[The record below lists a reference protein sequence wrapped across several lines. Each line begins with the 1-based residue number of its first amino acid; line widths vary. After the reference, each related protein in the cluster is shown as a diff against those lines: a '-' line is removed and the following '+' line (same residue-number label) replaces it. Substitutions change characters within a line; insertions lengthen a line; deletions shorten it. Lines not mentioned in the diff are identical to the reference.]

1 MAQGFGQYVGSSSKR
16 VSLLKLKLK
25 EYKYTK
31 PDDIMMTI
39 MEVFRDG
46 DFVPDVGKYY
56 TFIYSAK
63 TKGLRYDEFPLI
75 ATLSIEKWGFTGLNF
90 HWGTVR
96 NYTWFEVN
104 SRLLEIKQNEID
116 YLRSLSYAK
125 FRTK

>member
-39 MEVFRDG
+39 MEVFREG
-46 DFVPDVGKYY
+46 DFIPDVGKYY

-63 TKGLRYDEFPLI
+63 T
-75 ATLSIEKWGFTGLNF
+75 
-90 HWGTVR
+90 
-96 NYTWFEVN
+96 
-104 SRLLEIKQNEID
+104 
-116 YLRSLSYAK
+116 
-125 FRTK
+125 

>member
-1 MAQGFGQYVGSSSKR
+1 MAQGFGQYSGSKR
-16 VSLLKLKLK
+16 VNQLKDKLS
-25 EYKYTK
+25 KYGYTR

-46 DFVPDVGKYY
+46 EFVPDVGKYY

-75 ATLSIEKWGFTGLNF
+75 ATLSVERLGFRGLNF

-104 SRLLEIKQNEID
+104 SRLLEVKQNEIE
-116 YLRSLSYAK
+116 YLRSLPYAK

>member
-1 MAQGFGQYVGSSSKR
+1 MAQGFGRYVGSSSKR

-75 ATLSIEKWGFTGLNF
+75 ATLSIEDPTHFTITVPA
-90 HWGTVR
+90 GTVR

-104 SRLLEIKQNEID
+104 SKLLEIKKNEID
-116 YLRSLSYAK
+116 YLRSLPYAK
-125 FRTK
+125 IRTK

>member
-1 MAQGFGQYVGSSSKR
+1 MSKGFGQYVESSSKR
-16 VSLLKLKLK
+16 VNTLKEKLKK
-25 EYKYTK
+25 YKYTD

-39 MEVFRDG
+39 MEVFREG
-46 DFVPDVGKYY
+46 EFVPDVGKYY

-75 ATLSIEKWGFTGLNF
+75 ATLSVEKWGFRGLNF

-104 SRLLEIKQNEID
+104 SRLLEVKQNEIE
-116 YLRSLSYAK
+116 YLRSLPYAK

>member
-1 MAQGFGQYVGSSSKR
+1 MAQGFGQYVESSSKR
-16 VSLLKLKLK
+16 VAELRDRLKR
-25 EYKYTK
+25 YNYTK

-63 TKGLRYDEFPLI
+63 TKDVTYDEFPLV
-75 ATLSIEKWGFTGLNF
+75 AVTSIERWGFRGINF
-90 HWGTVR
+90 HWGQQR
-96 NYTWFEVN
+96 QYTWFEID
-104 SRLLEIKQNEID
+104 SRLLEVKQNEID

>member
-1 MAQGFGQYVGSSSKR
+1 MAQGFGQYVDSGSKR
-16 VSLLKLKLK
+16 VNELKAKLKK
-25 EYKYTK
+25 YKYTK

-39 MEVFRDG
+39 MEVFREG

-63 TKGLRYDEFPLI
+63 TKGIRYDEFPLI
-75 ATLSIEKWGFTGLNF
+75 AALSIEKWGFTGLNF

-104 SRLLEIKQNEID
+104 SLLLEVKKNEID
-116 YLRSLSYAK
+116 YLRSLRYGK